1 MLLASL
7 TSNGVAFLALIISGI
22 TAYITLSIAQ
32 SNYHAVCEMKR
43 QGDTLLKQTK
53 ASILQKC
60 TENYIVT
67 RRQRAK
73 AIIEQSEELAKDY
86 FRAICDLYWSEF
98 HLYCEDLITE
108 PVMEAWLEAR
118 KRDYANGEINKL
130 KDSVGNTVTV
140 KCSDVWKELVD
151 DGYFLH
157 KDHFVDFMELAHRD
171 KVDEALQI
179 KDTGSQT

>member
-1 MLLASL
+1 ILLAEVATNNL
-7 TSNGVAFLALIISGI
+7 TESSPDNLAVLALIISGV
-22 TAYITLSIAQ
+22 AAFITLAIAWL
-32 SNYHAVCEMKR
+32 NRRAVCEMKR

-60 TENYIVT
+60 TESYIVT
-67 RRQRAK
+67 RRQRAM

-118 KRDYANGEINKL
+118 
-130 KDSVGNTVTV
+130 
-140 KCSDVWKELVD
+140 
-151 DGYFLH
+151 
-157 KDHFVDFMELAHRD
+157 
-171 KVDEALQI
+171 
-179 KDTGSQT
+179 